1 MEMRSI
7 TPSELS
13 IKDLHQYIVG
23 AIAPRPIA
31 FASTIDENGNANLA
45 PYSFFN
51 AFSSNPPILIFSS
64 NRRVKD
70 NTTKDTLHNVERTKE
85 VVINVVNYDIV
96 RQMTIASVN
105 YASDV
110 NEFEKAGLTA
120 IPSETIKPFRVK
132 EAPVQFECVVN
143 EVISLGEHGGAG
155 HLIICEVKKIH
166 IRESVLDANNRIDPN
181 KIDLVG
187 RLGRAYYVRASGD
200 ALFTLFQEP
209 EQMAI
214 GFDKLPSSIRHSKV
228 LSGNELASIASELDF
243 PQEEEIQKILNEDEG
258 LKQILNDQYESPDQ
272 LESALHLH
280 AQKAIAKEQ
289 NRYAFCV
296 LLIAD
301 RKRNHVP
308 A

>member
-1 MEMRSI
+1 MRSFN
-7 TPSELS
+7 PSDLH

-31 FASTIDENGNANLA
+31 FASTLDENGVANLA

-64 NRRVKD
+64 NRRVQD
-70 NTTKDTLHNVERTKE
+70 NTTKDTLHNVEKNKE

-105 YASDV
+105 YEPEIS
-110 NEFEKAGLTA
+110 EFEKSGLTP
-120 IPSETIKPFRVK
+120 IPSETVKPFRVK
-132 EAPVQFECVVN
+132 ESPVQFECKVK
-143 EVISLGEHGGAG
+143 EVITLGEHGGAG
-155 HLIICEVKKIH
+155 HLIICEVQRMH
-166 IRESVLDANNRIDPN
+166 VRESVIDEKNRIDPN
-181 KIDLVG
+181 KLDLVG

-214 GFDKLPSSIRHSKV
+214 GFDKLPESIRHSSI
-228 LSGNELASIASELDF
+228 LSGNEIACIASQTAF
-243 PQEEEIQKILNEDEG
+243 PTAEDIQKVQDEDTEIQSILQSDSG
-258 LKQILNDQYESPDQ
+258 HNDMLLRDMHRY
-272 LESALHLH
+272 A
-280 AQKAIAKEQ
+280 KRAIEQ
-289 NRYAFCV
+289 EAYRYAFCV

-301 RKRNHVP
+301 RNAKK
-308 A
+308 

>member
-1 MEMRSI
+1 MEMRSFN
-7 TPSELS
+7 PSDLH

-31 FASTIDENGNANLA
+31 FASTLDENGVANLA

-64 NRRVKD
+64 NRRVQD
-70 NTTKDTLHNVERTKE
+70 NTTKDTLHNVEKNKE

-105 YASDV
+105 YEPEIS
-110 NEFEKAGLTA
+110 EFEKSGLTP
-120 IPSETIKPFRVK
+120 IPSETVKPFRVK
-132 EAPVQFECVVN
+132 ESPVQFECKVK
-143 EVISLGEHGGAG
+143 EVITLGEHGGAG
-155 HLIICEVKKIH
+155 HLIICEVQRMH
-166 IRESVLDANNRIDPN
+166 VRESVIDEKNRIDPN
-181 KIDLVG
+181 KLDLVG

-214 GFDKLPSSIRHSKV
+214 GFDKLPESIRHSSI
-228 LSGNELASIASELDF
+228 LSGNEIACIASQTAF
-243 PQEEEIQKILNEDEG
+243 PTAEDIQKVHDEDSEIQSILQSDAG
-258 LKQILNDQYESPDQ
+258 HFDMLLRDMHRYAKR
-272 LESALHLH
+272 
-280 AQKAIAKEQ
+280 AIEQ
-289 NRYAFCV
+289 EAYRYAFCI

-301 RKRNHVP
+301 RSAKK
-308 A
+308 